1 MSRVI
6 FDIETAGRDFDSLEP
21 SVQDYLLK
29 WADTEEAQQE
39 VRDSLSFYPLTGEI
53 VAIGMYNPDSAR
65 GTVFFQDHNNA
76 PSLFSAAEGKAEDG
90 GITYE
95 TGTEDEIIRRFWETI
110 KTYKQFVTFN
120 GRGFDCPFIMVR
132 SAVHRIKPL
141 RDLMPNRYGDQHIDL
156 FDQLTCFGATRRKFS
171 LDMWCRT
178 FDIKSPKE
186 DGVTGYDVKDLY
198 TSGRYLDIARYCA
211 GDLRATAELFLIW
224 ENYIKV
230 GSHR

>member
-6 FDIETAGRDFDSLEP
+6 FDIETAGRDFDTLEP
-21 SVQDYLLK
+21 PVQDYLLK
-29 WADTEEAQQE
+29 WANTDEEQQE
-39 VRDSLSFYPLTGEI
+39 VKDSLSFYPLTGEI
-53 VAIGMYNPDSAR
+53 IAIGMYNPDSAR
-65 GTVFFQDHNNA
+65 GTVFFQDHTST
-76 PSLFSAAEGKAEDG
+76 PSLFSAEKEKTEDEG
-90 GITYE
+90 ISYE
-95 TGTEDEIIRRFWETI
+95 TGTEEEIIKRFWETI
-110 KTYKQFVTFN
+110 KTYRQFVTFN

-132 SAVHRIKPL
+132 SAVHKIKPL

-178 FDIKSPKE
+178 FGIKSPKE
-186 DGVTGYDVKDLY
+186 GGITGFDVKDLY
-198 TSGRYLDIARYCA
+198 RSGKYAEIARYCA

-230 GSHR
+230 GGYR